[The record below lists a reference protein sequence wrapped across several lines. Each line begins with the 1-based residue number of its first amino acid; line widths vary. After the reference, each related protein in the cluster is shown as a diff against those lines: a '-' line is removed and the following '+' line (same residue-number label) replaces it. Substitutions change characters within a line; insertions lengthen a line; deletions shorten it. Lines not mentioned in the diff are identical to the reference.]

1 MNDRN
6 HPVPVG
12 AACGGDFSRPS
23 CVDHRN
29 ALDRSPWATEVAPT
43 VAPTAVNALFAAL
56 CALSLAA
63 CTLGPDHVRPAVETP
78 AAFKEAGEWKAAE
91 PRDPLAADTWW
102 KAFGDPVL
110 DALQDKVEIS
120 NQNLRIAEAQYRQ
133 ARALA
138 DAARASWLPAVNATA
153 GATRSAT
160 SAATDSAGSAPP
172 RNSFSLG
179 ATASWELDV
188 WGRIARN
195 VEAADARI
203 QASEAD
209 LAAARLSAHATMA
222 QTYFQLRAAE
232 RQQQLLDAAVAAYER
247 SLELT
252 RNRYAAGVAGK
263 ADVVQGESQLRS
275 ARASAVE
282 ARLSRS
288 QYEHA
293 IAVLLGQAPASFS
306 LPVSA
311 GPLPTAPV
319 AVTLPSTL
327 LERRPD
333 IAAAERRV
341 AAANAAIGAAE
352 AARFPVLGLSA
363 SAGFRRSQIEDLL
376 TVPSRYWS
384 LGPTLAASLFDAGAR
399 KAAVS
404 QSRAAWEQAV
414 ATYRQ
419 TVLVAFQEV
428 EDNLAAARLLEEAA
442 AEQSAAVAAA
452 AEAEAIALNQYRAGT
467 VAYLNVIVLQAAH
480 LSAQRSANDLAARR
494 LVAAVLLAK
503 NAGGSFAQTDLAT
516 VTSRKD

>member
-1 MNDRN
+1 MPDQTI
-6 HPVPVG
+6 HKP
-12 AACGGDFSRPS
+12 AARPG
-23 CVDHRN
+23 VL
-29 ALDRSPWATEVAPT
+29 A
-43 VAPTAVNALFAAL
+43 FL
-56 CALSLAA
+56 CALSLAG
-63 CTLGPDHVRPAVETP
+63 CSIGPDYVRPAVETP
-78 AAFKEAGEWKAAE
+78 AAFKEAGGWKPAA
-91 PRDPLAADTWW
+91 PADPLASDTWW

-110 DALQDKVEIS
+110 DALQDKVDIS

-133 ARALA
+133 ARALS
-138 DAARASWLPAVNATA
+138 DAARASWFPTINATA

-160 SAATDSAGSAPP
+160 SAATDAAGSAPP

-179 ATASWELDV
+179 ATASWEADV

-195 VEAADARI
+195 VEAADERV

-209 LAAARLSAHATMA
+209 LAAARLSAHATLA

-232 RQQQLLDAAVAAYER
+232 RQQQLLDAAVAAYQR

-252 RNRYAAGVAGK
+252 RNRYGAGVANK
-263 ADVVQGESQLRS
+263 ADVAQAESQLRS
-275 ARASAVE
+275 VRASALD
-282 ARLSRS
+282 ASLSRS

-293 IAVLLGQAPASFS
+293 LAVLVGQAPAGFS
-306 LPVSA
+306 LPPSSA
-311 GPLPTAPV
+311 ALPIVPV
-319 AVTLPSTL
+319 VVTLPSTL

-341 AAANAAIGAAE
+341 AAANAAIGAAQ

-363 SAGFRRSQIEDLL
+363 SSGFRRSQIEDLL

-384 LGPTLAASLFDAGAR
+384 IGPTLAAALFDAGAK
-399 KAAVS
+399 KAAVGQAQAS
-404 QSRAAWEQAV
+404 WEQAA

-428 EDNLAAARLLEEAA
+428 EDNLSAARLLDEAA
-442 AEQSAAVAAA
+442 VEQAAAVAAA
-452 AEAEAIALNQYRAGT
+452 AEAEAIALNQYKAGT
-467 VAYLNVIVLQAAH
+467 VSFLNVVTAQATH

-503 NAGGSFAQTDLAT
+503 NAGGGVGPRPDRGAPPVGFCAAGALCGWRVAS
-516 VTSRKD
+516 